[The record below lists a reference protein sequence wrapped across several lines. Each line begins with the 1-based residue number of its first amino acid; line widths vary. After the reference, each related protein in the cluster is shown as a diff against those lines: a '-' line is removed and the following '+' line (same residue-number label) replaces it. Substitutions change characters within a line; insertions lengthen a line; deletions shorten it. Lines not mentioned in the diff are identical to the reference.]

1 MHGQPSRAARLIAP
15 RHARHRGRDRA
26 PHRPADSICTSMTKG
41 NASGKP
47 ASASMP
53 RLRRRRL
60 WRCSGPPS
68 PPSPARSGPRGE
80 PASARSARS
89 VNPRRARRPP
99 ASMGCAGGRVGGPG
113 GRGRVGGR
121 SGGACRSR
129 RLGRH
134 PPWRGPCTAEVRFA
148 AARRQGLFQNPSR
161 RATPGAWDGV
171 RSALRPGP
179 SPGPSPAPSPGPSPG
194 PSPAPSPTPDRC
206 SATAGPC
213 RRCATAFAACAALMS
228 FSIIRA

>member
-1 MHGQPSRAARLIAP
+1 MHGQPSRAARLAAP

-26 PHRPADSICTSMTKG
+26 P
-41 NASGKP
+41 
-47 ASASMP
+47 
-53 RLRRRRL
+53 
-60 WRCSGPPS
+60 PS
-68 PPSPARSGPRGE
+68 PRRQHLHQHDEGKRQRQTRERLDAEAEAKASLAMLRAAITTIARTFG
-80 PASARSARS
+80 AA
-89 VNPRRARRPP
+89 RRASVGPISPLSHRAAR
-99 ASMGCAGGRVGGPG
+99 AAAACVHGLCGGPG
-113 GRGRVGGR
+113 GGPGGGAGWGGRVGGR

-148 AARRQGLFQNPSR
+148 AARRQGLFQNQSR

-171 RSALRPGP
+171 RSA
-179 SPGPSPAPSPGPSPG
+179 PSPG